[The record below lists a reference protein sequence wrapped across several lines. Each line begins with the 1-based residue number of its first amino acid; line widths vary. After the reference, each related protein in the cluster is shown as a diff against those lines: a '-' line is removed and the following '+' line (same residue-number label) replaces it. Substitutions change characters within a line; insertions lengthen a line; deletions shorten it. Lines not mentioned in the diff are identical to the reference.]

1 MDGSHSIVTGL
12 FQGRIE
18 AVPLSQMVPVT
29 QDLST
34 VAVNSFFKLNDGQLA
49 YVTAINADG
58 LCMCTEAQGE
68 HPNTV
73 WLPYEF
79 ISNRIWLYRLE
90 QLNNRA

>member
-1 MDGSHSIVTGL
+1 
-12 FQGRIE
+12 
-18 AVPLSQMVPVT
+18 MVPVT

-58 LCMCTEAQGE
+58 LCICTEAQGE
-68 HPNTV
+68 QPNTV

-79 ISNRIWLYRLE
+79 VSNNIRLYRLE

>member
-1 MDGSHSIVTGL
+1 VDGSHSIVTGL

-34 VAVNSFFKLNDGQLA
+34 VAVNSFFKLNDSQLA

-58 LCMCTEAQGE
+58 LCMCTGAQGAPPIQFGS
-68 HPNTV
+68 HMNSF
-73 WLPYEF
+73 LIGFGY
-79 ISNRIWLYRLE
+79 IASN
-90 QLNNRA
+90 N